1 MNIFIIPSWYPSKD
15 KPIEGIFVKEQVEAL
30 AELYPE
36 NNFMISHSENFF
48 LSISEINKSI
58 NKFRKFREAEA
69 QYQKI
74 KENLFKFYN
83 PVITWTAKLGGEIK
97 NIVTTQIVNFLRA
110 KEIFGN
116 IDLIHAHVSYPGGF
130 AAMKLKEK
138 FNVPYVITEHMG
150 PFPFESYLKK
160 EMLSDKISLPLQ
172 NADRI
177 ISVSNFSAGE
187 IKSFGINTPVVIP
200 NMVNENIFAPQN
212 FENITEKIEFLTV
225 TTFIKKK
232 GIEELLESILL
243 SAGKSSKFFFTI
255 AGTGHMDKY
264 IEGFILKNNLKDKV
278 KLIKDPSREEI
289 VELFRRCDVFLLPSR
304 YESFGIVYIEAMA
317 CGKPVI
323 ATDCG
328 GPSDFVN
335 KVNGLLV
342 EVGNVDQISE
352 AITFMAQNINMYDPK
367 VIREFFINNF
377 SRKVV
382 CSKIVSCYKELI
394 NYYDDTF
401 RV

>member
-1 MNIFIIPSWYPSKD
+1 MNIFIIPSWYPGKNSA
-15 KPIEGIFVKEQVEAL
+15 IGGIFVKEQAEAL

-36 NNFMISHSENFF
+36 HNFIISFTENFF
-48 LSISEINKSI
+48 LSLTEINNSI
-58 NKFRKFREAEA
+58 TKFRSFREAETRF
-69 QYQKI
+69 QKI
-74 KENLFKFYN
+74 KENLFEFYD
-83 PVITWTAKLGGEIK
+83 PVITWTGKLGGETK
-97 NIVTTQIVNFLRA
+97 NIIKTQISNFLKA
-110 KEIFGN
+110 KKLFGN

-138 FNVPYVITEHMG
+138 FNIPYVITEHMG
-150 PFPFESYLKK
+150 PFPFESYLNNG
-160 EMLSDKISLPLQ
+160 MLSKKISVPLQ
-172 NADRI
+172 SADMI

-225 TTFIKKK
+225 ATFIERK

-243 SAGKSSKFFFTI
+243 SVRKFFKCRFTI
-255 AGTGHMDKY
+255 AGTGPMDKY
-264 IEGFILKNNLKDKV
+264 IEEFIFKNNLKDKV

-289 VELFRRCDVFLLPSR
+289 VELFRRCDAFLLPSR

-335 KVNGLLV
+335 KENGLLV

-352 AITFMAQNINMYDPK
+352 AISFMAENINMYDLK
-367 VIREFFINNF
+367 VIREFFMNNF

-382 CSKIVSCYKELI
+382 SSKIVSVYEEII
-394 NYYDDTF
+394 N
-401 RV
+401 